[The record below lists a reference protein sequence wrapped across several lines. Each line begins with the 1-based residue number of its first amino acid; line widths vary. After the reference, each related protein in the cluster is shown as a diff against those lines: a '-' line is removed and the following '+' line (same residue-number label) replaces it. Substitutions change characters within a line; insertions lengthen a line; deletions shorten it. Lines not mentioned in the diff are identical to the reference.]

1 MKKLTVLLPLI
12 LLITVC
18 LFFLLFILFEK
29 DPNNPP
35 SALLNKDLPI
45 FSSVSLYNDKELL
58 VSEDLKG
65 KYTLIN
71 FFASWCAPCKAEHN
85 LFFEIKKEI
94 PELFILGLAH
104 KDNPDDSKK
113 YLSEEGNP
121 YSYVGIDKDG
131 KIAFDFGV
139 FGLPETFIINKDGEI
154 IYKHT
159 GPLTKKIIEDE
170 ISVLF

>member
-58 VSEDLKG
+58 ISEDLKG

-71 FFASWCAPCKAEHN
+71 FLPLGVHHAKQSIT
-85 LFFEIKKEI
+85 FFLK
-94 PELFILGLAH
+94 
-104 KDNPDDSKK
+104 
-113 YLSEEGNP
+113 
-121 YSYVGIDKDG
+121 
-131 KIAFDFGV
+131 
-139 FGLPETFIINKDGEI
+139 
-154 IYKHT
+154 
-159 GPLTKKIIEDE
+159 
-170 ISVLF
+170 

>member
-1 MKKLTVLLPLI
+1 MKKLTLLLPLI

-85 LFFEIKKEI
+85 LF
-94 PELFILGLAH
+94 LQ
-104 KDNPDDSKK
+104 
-113 YLSEEGNP
+113 
-121 YSYVGIDKDG
+121 
-131 KIAFDFGV
+131 
-139 FGLPETFIINKDGEI
+139 
-154 IYKHT
+154 
-159 GPLTKKIIEDE
+159 
-170 ISVLF
+170 